1 MIAEIKALLKK
12 VEAFEQGGKQ
22 AKENILPSNAY
33 FLSADELICFE
44 RKDGDGRFPYA
55 YDGLTLWAYSS
66 GTFKVEESMYNV
78 FHYAKESKEPTLL
91 FFVGEKQGEEYLP
104 ASLTCQAR
112 QPREKGVERFVI
124 YSRQAAYYFAITE
137 RFIGVLRATVNDKK
151 QICFTTF
158 VQNKGEAPLEGY
170 LSAYFNPV
178 MSDLQYE
185 DFEAKWYKR
194 CVADERGYLFSHTEY
209 LSREVCLNHYLSI
222 GREACKEVAYTSSKS
237 NYVGNDLINCAPA
250 LFSGRFERE
259 LHATEFTETAI
270 AGDIAKFSLAQGE
283 HFELSYVVTSANDER
298 RVIDAKAEG
307 VTTAAID
314 GYLEKKQKESKAEE
328 LAQNFGVTFHQGEIL
343 NAKLLNKFLDN
354 VKYQVEFC
362 SKSKN
367 YAGAYIGIRDIFQQ
381 VEAALMWMPKHCRY
395 KIVDA
400 LNYIDE
406 GGRPPRQYSYPA
418 GEGVPPKMDLRPYID
433 QGVWIISTV
442 YSYLCF
448 TGDYSILEEECGYY
462 KFGDTTVA
470 LSDKKSSVLQH
481 LLDVMGFLLSNVD
494 EDTGCLKALYG
505 DWNDAL
511 DGLGKTSKAGQ
522 AYGNGVSVMATLQ
535 LYKNCAEMTEIL
547 TRVGGYEKELARY
560 AAAREGL
567 KAGLTEHAVVEKDGL
582 RKILH
587 GWGEDKSFFVGSFCD
602 NDGQNRNGLTSNAFW
617 ILSEMY
623 KNDRTILNDIQFA
636 YSELD
641 SSYGL
646 KTFEPYFALENTKV
660 GRISHL
666 PKGTAENGATYIHAT
681 LFAIYSFFAVGQ
693 TRRAWEQL
701 YKILPITHKFISTSP
716 FVMPNSYIYNEEKGF
731 DGQSMSDWFTGS
743 GCVLMKV
750 LVRGIFGVEPTLDGV
765 KICPASYIPFKKAQ
779 LDIIVKGAKLKIEVN
794 ADATEF
800 YVNGKKAESA
810 TDEDKKAKY
819 IFLSNE
825 QLKESMEIKR
835 L

>member
-1 MIAEIKALLKK
+1 MFSEIKALLKK
-12 VEAFEQGGKQ
+12 VEAFQREGKFS
-22 AKENILPSNAY
+22 KENTLPSETY
-33 FLSADELICFE
+33 FLSEDELICFE

-66 GTFKVEESMYNV
+66 GTFKAEESTYNI

-91 FFVGEKQGEEYLP
+91 FFVGKKEAEGYIP
-104 ASLTCQAR
+104 TSITCQAR
-112 QPREKGVERFVI
+112 QPRESGVERFVV
-124 YSRQAAYYFAITE
+124 YSKHAAYYFAVTKD
-137 RFIGVLRATVNDKK
+137 FVSALRVTVNDKK
-151 QICFTTF
+151 QMCFTAF
-158 VQNKGEAPLEGY
+158 VQNASEKALDGY

-194 CVADERGYLFSHTEY
+194 CAADEKGYFFAHTEY

-222 GREACKEVAYTSSKS
+222 GRESCDDVQYTTSKG
-237 NYVGNDLINCAPA
+237 NYVGNDLINCAPV
-250 LFSGRFERE
+250 LFNGAFEKE
-259 LHATEFTETAI
+259 VHYTEFTETAI
-270 AGDIAKFSLAQGE
+270 AGDVATFSLKKE
-283 HFELSYVVTSANDER
+283 EYFELSYVVTSSNDEQTVR
-298 RVIDAKAEG
+298 NAKEQR
-307 VTTAAID
+307 VTTEAID
-314 GYLEKKQKESKAEE
+314 GYIEKKAREYKAEE
-328 LAQNFGVTFHQGEIL
+328 LAQGFSVQFHQGEIL
-343 NAKLLNKFLDN
+343 NAKQLNKFLKN

-362 SKSKN
+362 AKSKN

-381 VEAALMWMPKHCRY
+381 VEAALMWMPQHCRY

-418 GEGVPPKMDLRPYID
+418 SKDVPPKMDLRPYID

-462 KFGDTTVA
+462 KFKDTTVE
-470 LSDKKSSVLQH
+470 LSDKKSGVLRH
-481 LLDVMGFLLSNVD
+481 LMDVMGFLISNID

-511 DGLGKTSKAGQ
+511 DGLGKTSKPGQ
-522 AYGNGVSVMATLQ
+522 AYGNGVSVMASLQ
-535 LYKNCAEMTEIL
+535 LYKNCAEMREIL
-547 TRVGGYEKELARY
+547 ARVGGYEEEAALY
-560 AAAREGL
+560 AKVRATL
-567 KAGLTEHAVVEKDGL
+567 QKGLTKNAIVEKDGL
-582 RKILH
+582 RRILH
-587 GWGEDKSFFVGSFCD
+587 GWGEDRSFFVGSFCD
-602 NDGQNRNGLTSNAFW
+602 NDGKNRNGLTSNAFW

-623 KNDRTILNDIQFA
+623 QNDRSILNDIQLA

-666 PKGTAENGATYIHAT
+666 PMGTAENGATYIHAT
-681 LFAIYSFFAVGQ
+681 LFAIYSLFAVGQ

-716 FVMPNSYIYNEEKGF
+716 FVMPNSYIHNEEKGF

-750 LVRGIFGVEPTLDGV
+750 LVRGVFGIEPTLDGV
-765 KICPASYIPFKKAQ
+765 KICPASYIPFKKARME
-779 LDIIVKGAKLKIEVN
+779 IIVKGCKLKLELG

-800 YVNGKKAESA
+800 YINGKKVESFI
-810 TDEDKKAKY
+810 DEDKNGKC

-825 QLKESMEIKR
+825 QLQDGLEIKYQ
-835 L
+835 

>member
-1 MIAEIKALLKK
+1 MFAEIKALLKK
-12 VEAFEQGGKQ
+12 VEAFQQSGKY
-22 AKENILPSNAY
+22 AKENILPSEAY
-33 FLSADELICFE
+33 FLSEEELICFE

-66 GTFKVEESMYNV
+66 GTFKVEESMYNI

-91 FFVGEKQGEEYLP
+91 FFVGERGEDGYIP
-104 ASLTCQAR
+104 TSITCQAR
-112 QPREKGVERFVI
+112 QPREKGVERFVV
-124 YSRQAAYYFAITE
+124 YSKQAAYYFAITE
-137 RFIGVLRATVNDKK
+137 GFISALRATVNDKK
-151 QICFTTF
+151 QICFTLFT
-158 VQNKGEAPLEGY
+158 QNKSEKVMDGY

-194 CVADERGYLFSHTEY
+194 CTADEKGYLFARTEY

-222 GREACKEVAYTSSKS
+222 GREKRENAQYTSSKG
-237 NYVGNDLINCAPA
+237 NFVGNDLINCSPA
-250 LFSGRFERE
+250 LFNGEFEKDI
-259 LHATEFTETAI
+259 HYTEFTETAI
-270 AGDIAKFSLAQGE
+270 AGDIVKFSLAKE
-283 HFELSYVVTSANDER
+283 EYFEISYVITSANDEKK
-298 RVIDAKAEG
+298 VVEG
-307 VTTAAID
+307 YSENVTTAAID
-314 GYLEKKQKESKAEE
+314 NYIEKKMKESKAEE
-328 LAQNFGVTFHQGEIL
+328 IAQNFYVSFHQGEIL
-343 NAKLLNKFLDN
+343 NAKLLNKFLNN

-418 GEGVPPKMDLRPYID
+418 SKGVPPKMDLRPYID

-462 KFGDTTVA
+462 KFNENVVE
-470 LSDKKSSVLQH
+470 LSDKKSSVLRH
-481 LLDVMGFLLSNVD
+481 LLDIMGFLLSNID

-547 TRVGGYEKELARY
+547 THVGGYKEELTLY
-560 AAAREGL
+560 AEAREGL
-567 KAGLTEHAVVEKDGL
+567 KKGLTENAIVEQGGL

-623 KNDRTILNDIQFA
+623 KNDKSILNDIQFA

-646 KTFEPYFALENTKV
+646 KTFEPYFALDNTKV

-681 LFAIYSFFAVGQ
+681 LFAIYSLFAVGQ

-701 YKILPITHKFISTSP
+701 YKILPVTHKFISTSP
-716 FVMPNSYIYNEEKGF
+716 FVMPNSYIYNEDKGF

-765 KICPASYIPFKKAQ
+765 KICPASYIPFKKAS
-779 LDIIVKGAKLKIEVN
+779 LDIIVKGAKLKVEVG

-800 YVNGKKAESA
+800 YINGKKVESSI
-810 TDEDKKAKY
+810 DEDKNSKY

-825 QLKESMEIKR
+825 QIKDSLEIKY